1 MPLRTFL
8 VLAAVLAVLPLA
20 ASYCNLKTYHVRR
33 SSAALLPV
41 SFSFLILSSLALSPA
56 CCSATPPLA
65 RARDRA
71 TALIG
76 CHSLRGTRCGPV
88 HSNH

>member
-56 CCSATPPLA
+56 CLLRDAAPGAGA

-71 TALIG
+71 NRVPFAPRDALWA
-76 CHSLRGTRCGPV
+76 CAQ
-88 HSNH
+88 

>member
-41 SFSFLILSSLALSPA
+41 SFSFFVLSSLALSPA
-56 CCSATPPLA
+56 CLLRHAAPGA
-65 RARDRA
+65 GRA

-76 CHSLRGTRCGPV
+76 CHSLRGTRCGPM